1 MEELDYRTI
10 GGKIAR
16 RRTAQG
22 FTQEAVANLL
32 DVNPSHISNIEHG
45 RAHPSLTA
53 LVRIADVLHCSV
65 DCFLDGEYTFHP
77 AKDSESALDDRI
89 MDLLKYCDSD
99 KKQRI
104 LKMIELM

>member
-10 GGKIAR
+10 GEKIAK

-22 FTQEAVANLL
+22 YTQEAVANLL

-45 RAHPSLTA
+45 RAHPSLTT
-53 LVRIADVLHCSV
+53 LVRIANILHCSV
-65 DCFLDGEYTFHP
+65 DCFLDGEYTFKP
-77 AKDSESALDDRI
+77 DKDSDDMDSRI
-89 MDLLKYCDSD
+89 MDMLKFCSPD
-99 KKQRI
+99 KKQKI

>member
-10 GGKIAR
+10 GEKIAK

-45 RAHPSLTA
+45 RAHPSLTT
-53 LVRIADVLHCSV
+53 LVRIANILHCSV
-65 DCFLDGEYTFHP
+65 DCFLDGEYTYTV
-77 AKDSESALDDRI
+77 KDSETALDDRI
-89 MDLLKYCDSD
+89 MDLLKFCDSD